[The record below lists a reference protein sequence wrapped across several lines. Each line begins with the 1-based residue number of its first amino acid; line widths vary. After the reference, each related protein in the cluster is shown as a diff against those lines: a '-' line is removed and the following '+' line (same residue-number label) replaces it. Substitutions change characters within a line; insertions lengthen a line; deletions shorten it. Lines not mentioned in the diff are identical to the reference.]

1 MANTVYLNRFIARYV
16 KNTTDH
22 WPSKEIATTYVM
34 AKDKAEAIQFISNLP
49 GFVELRAIE
58 FDCVSNY

>member
-1 MANTVYLNRFIARYV
+1 MANTVYLNRFKARYV
-16 KNTTDH
+16 KNVTALWT
-22 WPSKEIATTYVM
+22 SEEIATTYVI
-34 AKDKAEAIQFISNLP
+34 AKDIAEAIQFVSNLP